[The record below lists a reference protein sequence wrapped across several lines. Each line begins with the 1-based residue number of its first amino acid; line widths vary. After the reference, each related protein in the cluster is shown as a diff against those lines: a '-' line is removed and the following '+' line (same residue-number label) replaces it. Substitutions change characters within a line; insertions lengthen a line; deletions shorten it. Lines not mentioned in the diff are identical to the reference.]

1 MKLVPQL
8 AIVTIV
14 ATAFL
19 CAGRRAAADDDP
31 LIAGRPLSAW
41 LDQLRHGDDAGRT
54 NAASTLSGIG
64 PNCPEAILELEVLVR
79 VVAMDIDFEFR
90 RRHVVA
96 PVLLIR
102 PH

>member
-41 LDQLRHGDDAGRT
+41 LDQLRHGDDSGRT
-54 NAASTLSGIG
+54 NAASTLSGIA
-64 PNCPEAILELEVLVR
+64 PNCPETISQLIDALQDIAFKDRR
-79 VVAMDIDFEFR
+79 VVAMALGR
-90 RRHVVA
+90 
-96 PVLLIR
+96 
-102 PH
+102 